1 MVVSS
6 PKGRNWFEEERVGV
20 WKAESRPDS
29 ELSARPDVLVAR
41 WRTASLASGWRYPS
55 DWSQPEVDRV
65 CSAVGEHGDLD
76 TAVRLLGAARAAAG
90 VGLAETLTDLAALHA
105 VLSAPDSVD
114 GLVAPCPDAVP
125 SRLVRLT
132 ALGWADAALQPAG
145 AEVSDPLTGLATP
158 SYLRTRL
165 HELYHRARALGA
177 GVADH
182 VVAVIRPNLTDLP
195 SWARV
200 ACMVLIGQ
208 VLRTVFRAGE
218 TLALTGPSVA
228 AVLTVRNESLRGQLL
243 VVRSL
248 ADEQLAADPWL
259 AQAVPVRTDL
269 EVLPPNYGRACDL
282 VARLDH

>member
-1 MVVSS
+1 MRT
-6 PKGRNWFEEERVGV
+6 GFEEESVGV
-20 WKAESRPDS
+20 WKAEPRPDS
-29 ELSARPDVLVAR
+29 GLSSSGPLVTPNVLQSR
-41 WRTASLASGWRYPS
+41 WRTASLASGWRFPS
-55 DWSQPEVDRV
+55 DWSLPEVARV
-65 CSAVGEHGDLD
+65 CAAVAEDTGLD
-76 TAVRLLGAARAAAG
+76 TAVRDLGAARAAAG

-105 VLSAPDSVD
+105 VLSAPEVAD

-132 ALGWADAALQPAG
+132 SLGWADAALQPAG
-145 AEVSDPLTGLATP
+145 AEVRDPLTGLATAP
-158 SYLRTRL
+158 YLRTRL

-177 GVADH
+177 GVTDH
-182 VVAVIRPNLTDLP
+182 VLAVIRPDLTDLP

-243 VVRSL
+243 VVSSL

-259 AQAVPVRTDL
+259 AAAVPVRTD
-269 EVLPPNYGRACDL
+269 VQTLPPNFHRACDL
-282 VARLDH
+282 VADLGR

>member
-1 MVVSS
+1 M
-6 PKGRNWFEEERVGV
+6 GV
-20 WKAESRPDS
+20 WEAE
-29 ELSARPDVLVAR
+29 ARPESGLPATPHVLRSR

-55 DWSQPEVDRV
+55 DWSMPEVARV
-65 CSAVGEHGDLD
+65 CAAVGAGAELD
-76 TAVRLLGAARAAAG
+76 AAVRDLGAARAAAG

-105 VLSAPDSVD
+105 VLSAPDVAD

-132 ALGWADAALQPAG
+132 SLGWADAALQPAG
-145 AEVSDPLTGLATP
+145 AEVADPLTGLATP

-165 HELYHRARALGA
+165 HELYRRARALGA
-177 GVADH
+177 GVTDH
-182 VVAVIRPNLTDLP
+182 VLAVIRPNLTDLP

-218 TLALTGPSVA
+218 TLALTGSSSA

-243 VVRSL
+243 VVCSL

-259 AQAVPVRTDL
+259 AAAAPVRTSVQL
-269 EVLPPNYGRACDL
+269 LPPDYRRACDL
-282 VARLDH
+282 VADLGQ